1 MSPTALLI
9 MDVQQDI
16 VERFASDDGYL
27 GRLAAAIAAARGAGI
42 AVTYV
47 TVGFRPGYPEVS
59 ERPRMQWRGWLRLR
73 NRGFYSTA
81 WANADV
87 IGVFQPVS
95 NLPRLCGLAPKL
107 YTDYH
112 CAGYHCAGTG

>member
-27 GRLAAAIAAARGAGI
+27 GRLATAIAAARGAGI

-47 TVGFRPGYPEVS
+47 TLGFRPGYP
-59 ERPRMQWRGWLRLR
+59 
-73 NRGFYSTA
+73 
-81 WANADV
+81 
-87 IGVFQPVS
+87 
-95 NLPRLCGLAPKL
+95 
-107 YTDYH
+107 
-112 CAGYHCAGTG
+112 